1 MPMKIKTKL
10 LANSLLPIGL
20 VAVTGLVLF
29 VAANYIADVTAQARA
44 ANAIVK
50 DVFELTIV
58 ADEYMLS
65 HGGRAQK
72 QWNLKYESLG
82 KRLQQMQ
89 ADELSERAI
98 LARIRTEYQG
108 IRATFAELA
117 DNHRRQ
123 SFNRSQQSQLTQQ
136 LVELETVIRQAGKK
150 AAAFQARTAEL
161 TGQREQAMREDK
173 TLRELDARL
182 VGQLLSKSQAM
193 VSGGIQLASMHQAK
207 VARAEWRTALAIFA
221 FVLLAGFGLA
231 ATSLVIARSVI
242 RPVARVKQGTEIVA
256 RGDLKYRL
264 NLQAHD
270 EIGDLARTF
279 DRMMDNLV
287 SMTASRDDLDRA
299 NQELKNSTAALVQSE
314 KLASIGQMVAGVAHE
329 MNTPLAYVHSSVEI
343 VKDQLSEIDQL
354 ITAYGQLT
362 ELLRSGADDQ
372 TLTRQFERV
381 SELATA
387 FRTNH
392 SLDESRDLLSRSMH
406 GLDQIRELV
415 LNLKNFSRTDRE
427 RVAEFNLNDGLD
439 NVLLLARPVLKTRVK
454 VVKEY
459 GDIPFVSCSPSQIN
473 QVFLNVITN
482 AAQAIE
488 ADVGGTI
495 IVQTRTAGDRVQV
508 LIRDNGKGIP
518 AAILPKIFEPFF
530 TTKKVGEG
538 TGLGLS
544 ISRKIVEEHGGSINI
559 ESIVGKGSVAMISL
573 PASQELKQ
581 QKRA

>member
-1 MPMKIKTKL
+1 MKIKTKL

-29 VAANYIADVTAQARA
+29 LAANYIADVTAQARA

-82 KRLQQMQ
+82 KRLQQMH
-89 ADELSERAI
+89 ADELTERAI
-98 LARIRTEYQG
+98 LDRIRTEYQG
-108 IRATFAELA
+108 IRPTFAELA

-123 SFNRSQQSQLTQQ
+123 SFNQAQQ
-136 LVELETVIRQAGKK
+136 LQLAQQVGELEAAIRQAGKK
-150 AAAFQARTAEL
+150 APALQVRAAEL
-161 TGQREQAMREDK
+161 AAQREQTMREDK

-193 VSGGIQLASMHQAK
+193 VSGGMQLASKHQTK

-329 MNTPLAYVHSSVEI
+329 INTPLAYVHSSVEI
-343 VKDQLSEIDQL
+343 VKDQMPEIDQL

-372 TLTRQFERV
+372 ALTRQFERV

-488 ADVGGTI
+488 AEVGGTI
-495 IVQTRTAGDRVQV
+495 IVQTRTAGDRVQILV
-508 LIRDNGKGIP
+508 RDNGKGIP
-518 AAILPKIFEPFF
+518 VAILPKIFEPFF
-530 TTKKVGEG
+530 TTKKAGEG

-559 ESIVGKGSVAMISL
+559 ESIVGKGSVVTISL
-573 PASQELKQ
+573 PARQELKQ